1 MNLEMGIKKH
11 LSVLE
16 RLLLRDH
23 MAAFPSGDAAGVMAV
38 TFPLL
43 CGQHRNIPFAVVCL
57 VLSCLGRLYWK
68 AHHLS
73 DVLVGAALSF
83 CCCTFL
89 NQWIGKG
96 ICQVEWRQTALT
108 WFTFIIVASLWRR
121 YYELK
126 TSGSSSSTKTHSSKR
141 SS

>member
-73 DVLVGAALSF
+73 DVLVGAALS
-83 CCCTFL
+83 
-89 NQWIGKG
+89 
-96 ICQVEWRQTALT
+96 